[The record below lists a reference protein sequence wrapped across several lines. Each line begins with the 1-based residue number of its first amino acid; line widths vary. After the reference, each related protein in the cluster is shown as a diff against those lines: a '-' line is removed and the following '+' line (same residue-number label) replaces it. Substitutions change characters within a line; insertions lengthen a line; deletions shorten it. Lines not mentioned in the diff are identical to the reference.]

1 MKKILRVSFVSLLA
15 TLLVACGGGGSGGC
29 SAVLGILPG
38 AGCSTTSN
46 TAPVANAGVTQNIS
60 VGSLVTLDGSGS
72 RDANNESLTYLW
84 QMTSVPL
91 GSLAALSSTTSAK
104 PTFTADIAGTYTV
117 SLVVNDG
124 KASSASSQVSVFS
137 SVNNSAP
144 VANAGTNQSVTVG
157 SAVTLDGT
165 GSTDA
170 NRDPLTYKWSL
181 SSVPTG
187 SSATLSSA
195 ISPNPKFTADI
206 AGSYTAILMV
216 NDGKADS
223 LSSTVIVTASAANSA
238 PVANAGLAQ
247 SVKLR
252 DIVTLDGTT
261 SSDANNDFLTYKWT
275 LITKPSGSSALL
287 SASTSS
293 KPTFTADVAGTFVAS
308 LIVNDGKV
316 DSVAAAT
323 TVTVATANADPI
335 ANAGVNQN
343 VTVNSIV
350 TLDGSNSSDA
360 NRDPL
365 TYRWAMMSSPTGF
378 TGTLVN
384 STSAKPTFTATLAG
398 TYVISLIVNDG
409 RIDSTTVATTVTASA
424 ANVRPV
430 ASAVTNQ
437 SVVLGPVTLDGT
449 ASSDANGDAL
459 NFRWSMVSKP
469 TLSKAE
475 LLLATSSKPSFTADI
490 SGVYVFSLIVNDGKL
505 DSETIVVSVTAAA
518 LNVAPVARIG
528 ANQNVAL
535 DPITLTKLVTL
546 DGSTSSDDNGDTL
559 TYSWTLVS
567 RPDNSSAALTGEST
581 AKPTFIADKSGVYVA
596 ALIVNDK
603 KLDSKVATTTVTAT
617 VGNSRPTAV
626 PGTLQSVVLG
636 EVTLDGSASNDPNG
650 DTLSYT
656 WVLFGKPVGSS
667 AKLDN
672 ANLVK
677 PKFTADMVGTY
688 AASLVVCDP
697 GALCS
702 DITTTSVVVAAANV
716 APVANA
722 GTYQN
727 VVTNSQVTLD
737 GTGSLDSNGDT
748 IYYTWALV
756 SQPASLINKVTLSS
770 ETAPKPTFTPPV
782 SGTYVFSLKV
792 SDKKLDSELQ
802 YVTITAG
809 AANLA
814 PVANAGLAIITTKGN
829 QVTLDGSASSDANGD
844 TLLWRWVLTYK
855 PTGSSAALLDANKAR
870 PYFTADIAGVY
881 VATLVVTDG
890 SLESNTSTVVV
901 SVSP

>member
-1 MKKILRVSFVSLLA
+1 
-15 TLLVACGGGGSGGC
+15 
-29 SAVLGILPG
+29 
-38 AGCSTTSN
+38 
-46 TAPVANAGVTQNIS
+46 
-60 VGSLVTLDGSGS
+60 
-72 RDANNESLTYLW
+72 
-84 QMTSVPL
+84 
-91 GSLAALSSTTSAK
+91 
-104 PTFTADIAGTYTV
+104 
-117 SLVVNDG
+117 
-124 KASSASSQVSVFS
+124 
-137 SVNNSAP
+137 
-144 VANAGTNQSVTVG
+144 
-157 SAVTLDGT
+157 
-165 GSTDA
+165 
-170 NRDPLTYKWSL
+170 
-181 SSVPTG
+181 
-187 SSATLSSA
+187 
-195 ISPNPKFTADI
+195 
-206 AGSYTAILMV
+206 
-216 NDGKADS
+216 
-223 LSSTVIVTASAANSA
+223 
-238 PVANAGLAQ
+238 
-247 SVKLR
+247 
-252 DIVTLDGTT
+252 VTLDGTT

-308 LIVNDGKV
+308 LIVNDGKI

-343 VTVNSIV
+343 VIVNSIV

-378 TGTLVN
+378 KGMLVN
-384 STSAKPTFTATLAG
+384 PTSAKPTFTATVSG

-409 RIDSTTVATTVTASA
+409 RVDSTTVATTVTASA

-430 ASAVTNQ
+430 ASAVINQ
-437 SVVLGPVTLDGT
+437 SVVLGSVTLDGT

-469 TLSKAE
+469 TLSQAQ
-475 LLLATSSKPSFTADI
+475 LQLSTSSKPSFTADV
-490 SGVYVFSLIVNDGKL
+490 SGVYVFSLIVNDNIL

-518 LNVAPVARIG
+518 LNVAPVAKIG

-535 DPITLTKLVTL
+535 DPFTLTKLVTL

-559 TYSWTLVS
+559 SYSWTLVS

-650 DTLSYT
+650 DTLSYK
-656 WVLFGKPVGSS
+656 WVLFGKPVGSL

-672 ANLVK
+672 ANLVN
-677 PKFTADMVGTY
+677 PKFIADMVGTY

-722 GTYQN
+722 GLYQN
-727 VVTNSQVTLD
+727 VVTNTPVTLD
-737 GTGSLDSNGDT
+737 GTGSLDANGDT

-770 ETAPKPTFTPPV
+770 ETAPKPTFTPPA

-792 SDKKLDSELQ
+792 SDKKLDSELK

-814 PVANAGLAIITTKGN
+814 PVANAGLAIIATKGN
-829 QVTLDGSASSDANGD
+829 KVTLDGSASSDANGD

-855 PTGSSAALLDANKAR
+855 PTGPPSSSAALIDANKAR
-870 PYFTADIAGVY
+870 PYFTADVAGVY
-881 VATLVVTDG
+881 VATLVVSDG

>member
-60 VGSLVTLDGSGS
+60 VGGLVTLDGSGS

-84 QMTSVPL
+84 QMTSVPT
-91 GSLAALSSTTSAK
+91 GSLAALSLATSPK
-104 PTFTADIAGTYTV
+104 PTFTADVAGTYTV

-124 KASSASSQVSVFS
+124 KASSPASKVTVFA

-144 VANAGTNQSVTVG
+144 VANAGPNQSVTVG
-157 SAVTLDGT
+157 SPVTLDGT
-165 GSTDA
+165 SSTDA
-170 NRDPLTYKWSL
+170 NRDSLTYKWSF

-206 AGSYTAILMV
+206 AGTYTAILTV

-223 LSSTVIVTASAANSA
+223 LSSSVIVTASAANSA
-238 PVANAGLAQ
+238 PVADAGLAQ
-247 SVKLR
+247 SVKLN
-252 DIVTLDGTT
+252 DTVTLDGTK
-261 SSDANNDFLTYKWT
+261 SSDANNDFLTYKWV
-275 LITKPSGSSALL
+275 LITKPSGSKAAL
-287 SASTSS
+287 SSTTSS
-293 KPTFTADVAGTFVAS
+293 KPTFAADVAGTFVAS

-384 STSAKPTFTATLAG
+384 PTSAKPTFTATLAG

-409 RIDSTTVATTVTASA
+409 RVDSTTVATTVTASA

-518 LNVAPVARIG
+518 LNVAPVAKIG

-596 ALIVNDK
+596 TLIVNDK

-677 PKFTADMVGTY
+677 PKFIADMVGTY

-722 GTYQN
+722 GPYQN
-727 VVTNSQVTLD
+727 VVTNTPVTLD
-737 GTGSLDSNGDT
+737 GTGSLDANGDT

-756 SQPASLINKVTLSS
+756 SQPASLITKVTLSS

-792 SDKKLDSELQ
+792 SDKKLDSELK

-814 PVANAGLAIITTKGN
+814 PVANAGLAIIATKGN
-829 QVTLDGSASSDANGD
+829 KVTLDGSASSDANGD

-855 PTGSSAALLDANKAR
+855 PTGSSATLLDANKAR
-870 PYFTADIAGVY
+870 PYFDADVAGVY
-881 VATLVVTDG
+881 VATLVVSDG

>member
-15 TLLVACGGGGSGGC
+15 TLLVACGGGGSSGC

-38 AGCSTTSN
+38 AGCNTSTN
-46 TAPVANAGVTQNIS
+46 IAPVANAGVTQNIS
-60 VGSLVTLDGSGS
+60 VGSPVILDGSGS
-72 RDANNESLTYLW
+72 RDANNQSLTYLW
-84 QMTSVPL
+84 QMTSVPP
-91 GSLAALSSTTSAK
+91 GSLAALSSATSPK
-104 PTFTADIAGTYTV
+104 PTFTADVAGTYTV

-124 KASSASSQVSVFS
+124 KATSVSSTVSVFS

-144 VANAGTNQSVTVG
+144 VANAGSNQSITLG
-157 SAVTLDGT
+157 SVVTLDGT
-165 GSTDA
+165 GSSDA
-170 NRDPLTYKWSL
+170 NRDSLTYKWSL

-247 SVKLR
+247 SVKLK

-343 VTVNSIV
+343 VIVNSIV

-365 TYRWAMMSSPTGF
+365 TYRWALMSSPTGF

-384 STSAKPTFTATLAG
+384 PTSAKPTFTATVAG

-409 RIDSTTVATTVTASA
+409 RVDSTTVATTVTASA

-437 SVVLGPVTLDGT
+437 SVVLGSVTLDGT

-469 TLSKAE
+469 TLSQAQ
-475 LLLATSSKPSFTADI
+475 LQLSTSSKPSFTADV
-490 SGVYVFSLIVNDGKL
+490 SGVYVFSLIVNDNKL

-518 LNVAPVARIG
+518 LNVAPVAKIG

-697 GALCS
+697 GLLCS
-702 DITTTSVVVAAANV
+702 DITTTSVVVATANV

-727 VVTNSQVTLD
+727 VVTNSQVTLN
-737 GTGSLDSNGDT
+737 GTGSLDANGDT

-756 SQPASLINKVTLSS
+756 SQPASLITKVTLSS
-770 ETAPKPTFTPPV
+770 DTASNPTFTPPV

-792 SDKKLDSELQ
+792 SDKKLDSELK

-814 PVANAGLAIITTKGN
+814 PVANAGLAIIATKGN
-829 QVTLDGSASSDANGD
+829 KVTLDGSASSDANSD
-844 TLLWRWVLTYK
+844 TLLWTWVLTYK
-855 PTGSSAALLDANKAR
+855 PAGSLAALADANKAR
-870 PYFTADIAGVY
+870 PYFTADVAGVY
-881 VATLVVTDG
+881 VATLVVSDG